1 MIKTKIFNKNWLIEF
16 INGNDPRLGL
26 PEKDIVYAGLCVGSI
41 RRIYIANDMISDK
54 IKETLI
60 HELTHAYMRET
71 LQDFDIKKSEEF
83 ICDFIGL
90 FGEEIVNKADK
101 ILAQRKGLN

>member
-16 INGNDPRLGL
+16 INGDDSRLGL
-26 PEKDIVYAGLCVGSI
+26 PEKDIVYAGLCVGDI
-41 RRIYIANDMISDK
+41 RRIYIANDMIPDK

-83 ICDFIGL
+83 ICDFISL
-90 FGEEIVNKADK
+90 FGEEIINKADK
-101 ILAQRKGLN
+101 ILTQRE